1 MRIRIT
7 IDDEEANEPEAINTD
22 TPFSLFVYTDDEDGT
37 PSDRPLEVAGEGAVL
52 GNNITEMLGQ
62 LIIAWTG
69 NAVLDQH
76 GKSLPRTGKE
86 WQVLQAALGLKTL
99 GGLAGAARMCGSCT
113 HDDRNVRPTGGV
125 CDQCD
130 QPATSFWPKLNPPV
144 QLCDNCTH
152 DAFRSGWEPGA

>member
-22 TPFSLFVYTDDEDGT
+22 TPFSLFVYKDDEDGT
-37 PSDRPLEVAGEGAVL
+37 PSDRPLEIAGEGAVL
-52 GNNITEMLGQ
+52 GNNITEMLGR

-86 WQVLQAALGLKTL
+86 WQALQVALGLKTL
-99 GGLAGAARMCGSCT
+99 EGLAGAARMCVSCT
-113 HDDRNVRPTGGV
+113 HDDTPPTPGF
-125 CDQCD
+125 CNQCD
-130 QPATSFWPKLNPPV
+130 QQATIFWPKLNPPV
-144 QLCDNCTH
+144 QLCDGCAH
-152 DAFRSGWEPGA
+152 DALRSGWEPGT